1 MNYINNENVLS
12 IKSIGDWN
20 VSEDSMSGT
29 IEWYKEN
36 FDVVVYAT
44 PNWEEDGVTP
54 IAITYENGDYD
65 DIISFNLSGS
75 ISEQLHQ
82 YETTIQSVLENI

>member
-20 VSEDSMSGT
+20 VSEDSMIGT

-36 FDVVVYAT
+36 SDVVVYAT